1 MIQGR
6 IQQWIGKLD
15 EADLDA
21 PVGVTGAPAFGKQ
34 QDLGIAGGLA

>member
-1 MIQGR
+1 MVQGR
-6 IQQWIGKLD
+6 IEQRIGKLD

-21 PVGVTGAPAFGKQ
+21 PVRVTGTPAFRKQ